1 MLMTSLIYYTLYIFF
16 VVLEMILFL
25 YILTSWF
32 PINNRFK
39 NLLITL
45 MAPVLD
51 PVRYLLK
58 HSIFNTPTADIS
70 PIIGLVIISF
80 LQQFFY
86 TLK

>member
-1 MLMTSLIYYTLYIFF
+1 MPMTSLIYYALYIFF
-16 VVLEMILFL
+16 VVLEIILFL

-45 MAPVLD
+45 LAPVLD

>member
-1 MLMTSLIYYTLYIFF
+1 MPMTNLIYNTLYIFF

-32 PINNRFK
+32 PISIRFK
-39 NLLITL
+39 NFLITL
-45 MAPVLD
+45 LAPVLD

-58 HSIFNTPTADIS
+58 HSIFNTPTADLS

-86 TLK
+86 ILK